1 MKSKERIYLVG
12 MPGCGKS
19 TLGKQLATKLGLKFI
34 DLDDEIEEQIGMS
47 IREYFD
53 LQGQGNFRIQE
64 REVLHS
70 ISAIDDGFVM
80 ATGGGAPCFHFNMDF
95 MKDHGITIFLD
106 VTPGDLALRL
116 IDEGLDKRPLF
127 KSYDHQDLI
136 AELRAMKE
144 KREPYYNEAEIKI
157 KNNRITVDSIVSQLT

>member
-1 MKSKERIYLVG
+1 MKSKNRIYLVG
-12 MPGCGKS
+12 MPGCGKT
-19 TLGKQLATKLGLKFI
+19 TLGKQLAEKLSLKFI
-34 DLDDEIEEQIGMS
+34 DLDDAIEAELGMT
-47 IREYFD
+47 IREYFAR
-53 LQGQGNFRIQE
+53 QGEGNFRIQE

-95 MKDHGITIFLD
+95 MKDHGTTVFLD

-116 IDEGLDKRPLF
+116 MEEGLDKRPLF
-127 KSYDHQDLI
+127 QSYDHQDLI

-144 KREPYYNEAEIKI
+144 KREPYYSEADIKI
-157 KNNRITVDSIVSQLT
+157 KNNRITVDSIVSHLS

>member
-1 MKSKERIYLVG
+1 MKSKDRIYLVG

-19 TLGKQLATKLGLKFI
+19 TLGKQLAEKLGLKFI
-34 DLDDEIEEQIGMS
+34 DLDDAIETELGMT
-47 IREYFD
+47 IRAYFEK
-53 LQGQGNFRIQE
+53 QGEGNFRIQE

-95 MKDHGITIFLD
+95 MKDHGTTVFLD

-127 KSYDHQDLI
+127 QSYDHQDLI
-136 AELRAMKE
+136 AELRTMQE
-144 KREPYYNEAEIKI
+144 KRGPYYSEADVKI
-157 KNNRITVDSIVSQLT
+157 KNNRITVDSIVSHLS

>member
-19 TLGKQLATKLGLKFI
+19 TLGKQLAEKLRLKFI
-34 DLDDEIEEQIGMS
+34 DLDDAIEEQVGMS
-47 IREYFD
+47 IPDYFAQ
-53 LQGQGNFRIQE
+53 QGQGNFRIQE

-95 MKDHGITIFLD
+95 MKDHGITVFLD

-116 IDEGLDKRPLF
+116 IDEGLEKRPLF

-136 AELRAMKE
+136 GELRAMKE
-144 KREPYYNEAEIKI
+144 KREPYYNEADIKI